1 MVHLYPHQRE
11 ALGKMHNGS
20 VLCGSVG
27 TGKSRTA
34 LAYFFTKECGGSLNT
49 LERKETTKL
58 IIITTAQKR
67 DNGEWKEEA
76 DVFNLKP
83 EIDSWNNIKKY
94 VDECGAFFIFDE
106 QRVVGS
112 GVWVK
117 SFLKIAKKNRWIL
130 LTATPGDTWMDYVPI
145 FMANGFYRTRY
156 DFTQQHVIWDRWSKF
171 PKVSNYYN
179 EGLLV
184 RHRRDILVQM
194 PFMKHTI
201 PEHIYVYLPYD
212 EEKSKRTI
220 RDRINPFTDEPIKD
234 AGELCRCLRQIA
246 NEDPSRIEEIKKI
259 LKEKNCAIIFY
270 NFDYEL
276 DALRTLPVPVAEW
289 NGHKHEHIPEGAVW
303 AYLVQYNAGSE
314 GWNCTKTDT
323 IIFCSQSYSYKQMVQ
338 AAGRI
343 DRMNTPYTKLYYYHL
358 TSRSKI
364 DLAISKAL
372 RAKKN
377 FNEKDFAGF

>member
-289 NGHKHEHIPEGAVW
+289 NWHKHEHIPEGAVW